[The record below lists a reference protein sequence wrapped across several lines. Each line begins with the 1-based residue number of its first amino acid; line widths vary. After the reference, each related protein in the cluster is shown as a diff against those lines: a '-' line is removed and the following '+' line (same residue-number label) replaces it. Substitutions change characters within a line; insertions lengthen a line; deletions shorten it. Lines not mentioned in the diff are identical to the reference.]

1 MNPTETP
8 ALVVKPHCLTLTVL
22 WVLKDSLASSLPSL
36 LLPIFPSLLLSLLT
50 SFCPSPAL
58 WVIVSADREPR
69 RIINRLSQ
77 YSLHPRCRE
86 QGFYVPADGRSNSL
100 LMGATQP
107 HCSLKMNGDK
117 LSELIITHT
126 HTWVWPTLHNTDNS
140 GHLQRHIQWHTGRE
154 EQTHRITRSHQH
166 QGKCKN
172 YFRRIKIRLGFLE
185 WQSHCSGIFLR
196 TF

>member
-1 MNPTETP
+1 MNPSETP

-22 WVLKDSLASSLPSL
+22 WVLKGSLASSLPSL
-36 LLPIFPSLLLSLLT
+36 LLPFCFTLLSLLT

-77 YSLHPRCRE
+77 YSLHPRSRE
-86 QGFYVPADGRSNSL
+86 QGFYAPADGRSNSL

-117 LSELIITHT
+117 LSALIITHT
-126 HTWVWPTLHNTDNS
+126 HTWVWPTPRNTDNS
-140 GHLQRHIQWHTGRE
+140 GHLEGHIQWDTERE
-154 EQTHRITRSHQH
+154 EQTHRKTRSRQ
-166 QGKCKN
+166 QTVQEL
-172 YFRRIKIRLGFLE
+172 F
-185 WQSHCSGIFLR
+185 
-196 TF
+196 